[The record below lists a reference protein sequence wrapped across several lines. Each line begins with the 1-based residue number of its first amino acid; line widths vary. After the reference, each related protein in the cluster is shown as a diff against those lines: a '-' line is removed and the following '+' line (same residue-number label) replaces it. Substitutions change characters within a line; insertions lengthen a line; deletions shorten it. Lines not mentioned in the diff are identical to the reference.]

1 MFRYLHSGKFWYNDT
16 QLTLADRKASKH
28 IRKFDTG
35 GKKNMKKRFLS
46 IVLAVL
52 MLVGIMPI
60 SAIAADAE
68 PPAAETGVS
77 TKTSENTT
85 GPKLEKSAQWVDEK
99 AGIAKITIKVT
110 GEQPTQSTKKTDIV
124 LVIDRSLSMTQ
135 YGRDWLDNAKKAAKV
150 FAKKVLTGDPN
161 VRIAVVA
168 YAAKTIDDRD
178 FSSTLTTVE
187 QRIDAINTDNE
198 NWHGTNI
205 QAGIHSARERLKK
218 SDKDADKFMIVLAD
232 GAPNYRF
239 TYKDWGIGTKFDL
252 TDAQKR
258 TYHINNWFSW
268 LFYATSDAFNYN
280 EVKNTE
286 QYAYTAAAS
295 EAYAAKA
302 TDGITCYAIGYGIPQ
317 GNNEINALMYSIAS
331 TDAGF
336 VNAGTD
342 ENAITKVFSDIATD
356 IQYKAHDVT
365 LTDTMGAGFTYLSNE
380 TYPSNPVVTPS
391 ADNKTVTWNVADKL
405 GDETKTLTFYVQ
417 YDKQNLTDAA
427 TLPTN
432 KSASL
437 SYEDN
442 KGNTQTPITVDS
454 PAIENLAFT
463 VTYLDETGTE
473 RTAPPYTKT
482 HYWHGDT
489 VAIKDGPAKD
499 GYDFTG
505 WTVTGVTP
513 AEGAKSFDMPKNN
526 VTLKAN
532 YTPTAAPALTI
543 TKTAY
548 RVNSDGSRGA
558 KLNATDT
565 VKSGD
570 KIEYDLTVK
579 NTGDV
584 TLSMIEVRDDFQGSG
599 TLYVDGAPKEADWK
613 YLIGALTPGWDI
625 SYSGDGKIT
634 YTVTEADVAAGE
646 IVNKVTASTTY
657 NGQEVK
663 DEATNTVK
671 VEAPTTMDITIT
683 KIWDNSVSTDRYRSA
698 KIWLCANGEQVK
710 SFYARQSAGIT
721 KKTSTTTFEKLPVKD
736 ASGKDID
743 YTVKEIEIN
752 DQAVTSENQLV
763 TEDEIWTGVVTGDA
777 ETGFT
782 VTNSVRKNERYGVK
796 VTKTATRDR
805 TLADGTTDTVALAT
819 TGDKVRVGDVIH
831 YTVTIKNTGN
841 VAFPAGSHAGDTF
854 AAATGSLIDDATQE
868 KIPSGSRTAP
878 IKIAL
883 TEPNVTV
890 TKTYT
895 YIVLEA
901 DTRITNT
908 ANASIP
914 NGTMEPERDSD
925 AVVVTVEKPHGVTY
939 TFEDYDTLPTE
950 VQTLLP
956 TQGTNKYYKGDS
968 VTVSDPKETS
978 KTIGSTTYT
987 FDGWYV
993 NGGKVTGSTYTMDD
1007 KDVTFVGKWTSVTEK
1022 QEFTVTYHVDGEK
1035 PDDSTLRIP
1044 GPYTVIEDKP
1054 YTVAQPLAT
1063 NVKSKGEETGT
1074 WTFTGWCTDEECTE
1088 TPVAS
1093 IEKITG
1099 NVNLYGKWTFT
1110 KDEPADTTLTI
1121 AYYLMHADGT
1131 YPSEATDS
1139 ATTDGKVGEDFTA
1152 EPMKTA
1158 YDDKGYVFDEDA
1170 EGNRIRGDLV
1180 LDPNGNVF
1188 KLYYKAVPGLEVTK
1202 TIKDVTRDGEPLDP
1216 TDPEVE
1222 VKEGDV
1228 IEYKITV
1235 RNSGKL
1241 NLTDVVLTDEF
1252 TGAEGDLTFI
1262 SGDDY
1267 TVDGYEITLENDLNV
1282 GDSVTIKA
1290 TYEVQLGDSGYEI
1303 TNKASGTAKD
1313 ALGGDVTGES
1323 RLVRIT
1329 PDALKA
1335 YRIFGSAYKYVKSE
1349 KGTFNKD
1356 GETVTFEFKV
1366 TSDKKGEEILD
1377 TFTID
1382 VSETVKAGETS
1393 EGDWGGFDFNLSE
1406 EEFEN
1411 LDKKEFNGKEYPV
1424 VYLWELKG
1432 DLKNMSYSTKRITL
1446 YLDRPNISYYSAR
1459 EPMVEYL
1466 GTRMAYADP
1475 DKGADADII
1484 NIYGKQSSSGGTV
1497 KTGPQLNRDDHVAY
1511 IMGYPDGT
1519 VQPKGEITRAEAC
1532 TIFFRLLTESSRD
1545 YYFSKT
1551 NDYTD
1556 VNAGDWFNNA
1566 ISTLSNAGIVTG
1578 YNDGT
1583 FRPNQP
1589 ITRGEMAKII
1599 ANFANLNKGTKS
1611 FTDLS
1616 DHWSKTYVELA
1627 AGNGWI
1633 AGYPDGSFRPDQ
1645 KITRAETVTMIN
1657 RVLERVPAKEL
1668 RLLSRSIMLTFP
1680 DNNPGD
1686 WYYIAIQ
1693 EASNSHEY
1701 QRSVY
1706 ETTGDEMWTKLI
1718 DNVDWTKLEK

>member
-1 MFRYLHSGKFWYNDT
+1 
-16 QLTLADRKASKH
+16 
-28 IRKFDTG
+28 
-35 GKKNMKKRFLS
+35 MKKRILS

-52 MLVGIMPI
+52 MLLSVMPVT
-60 SAIAADAE
+60 AMAADRTTVNTAQNGIEATKTAKWVDKKEGIAEITITVKGE
-68 PPAAETGVS
+68 PPEVS
-77 TKTSENTT
+77 TPE
-85 GPKLEKSAQWVDEK
+85 VD
-99 AGIAKITIKVT
+99 A
-110 GEQPTQSTKKTDIV
+110 V
-124 LVIDRSLSMTQ
+124 LVIDLSGSMN
-135 YGRDWLDNAKKAAKV
+135 DNNKLNDAKAAAKKFVDKFFGTSAPASY
-150 FAKKVLTGDPN
+150 KKS
-161 VRIAVVA
+161 VRIAVVGYNGYAKA
-168 YAAKTIDDRD
+168 YADLTEAKDADALY
-178 FSSTLTTVE
+178 TLFGSGYGSLS
-187 QRIDAINTDNE
+187 AGG
-198 NWHGTNI
+198 GTNI
-205 QAGIHSARERLKK
+205 QDGIYRAQQILKNGRAGAKKVMVVLSDGEPTYSFDANVAHTFGQNEETYGVKKNNFLYVVSEIDHTDRVGSGSA
-218 SDKDADKFMIVLAD
+218 
-232 GAPNYRF
+232 
-239 TYKDWGIGTKFDL
+239 
-252 TDAQKR
+252 
-258 TYHINNWFSW
+258 
-268 LFYATSDAFNYN
+268 YATGAYHYYYYCKDD
-280 EVKNTE
+280 KNVQ
-286 QYAYTAAAS
+286 QYYYVQNHGVGTVS
-295 EAYAAKA
+295 EAYWAKKDGTTIYSIGFGISQYESGGQRETDVYKVA
-302 TDGITCYAIGYGIPQ
+302 QSLASDDKKFKLAKDGGELGNVFDGIA
-317 GNNEINALMYSIAS
+317 NEVAKYTAYNPTVI
-331 TDAGF
+331 
-336 VNAGTD
+336 
-342 ENAITKVFSDIATD
+342 
-356 IQYKAHDVT
+356 
-365 LTDTMGAGFTYLSNE
+365 DTMGKNFEVVSNSLPTDKKVTLKSDGSLEWDITDGELDTTEHKLTFQVKYDKTKLTDDEMLLTNGEAKLIYSKTEGGEQNQEQPITSGQVPNLAKKVTYVDTDGTKYTDDAHKETLYWKGTTVERAGAPANKEGYTFAGWTTSNTTVDANNKFTIADTDITFTATWTEKLYTLDLAKVWLADE
-380 TYPSNPVVTPS
+380 GVTPNYNDFPTMVS
-391 ADNKTVTWNVADKL
+391 GQKKKANEKV
-405 GDETKTLTFYVQ
+405 
-417 YDKQNLTDAA
+417 
-427 TLPTN
+427 TLPTCT
-432 KSASL
+432 S
-437 SYEDN
+437 
-442 KGNTQTPITVDS
+442 V
-454 PAIENLAFT
+454 
-463 VTYLDETGTE
+463 VDETN
-473 RTAPPYTKT
+473 
-482 HYWHGDT
+482 
-489 VAIKDGPAKD
+489 DGVWN
-499 GYDFTG
+499 FTG
-505 WTVTGVTP
+505 WVESRSTP
-513 AEGAKSFDMPKNN
+513 NEKQLGNITEYTMPAKN
-526 VTLKAN
+526 VELSAVWTFQ
-532 YTPTAAPALTI
+532 
-543 TKTAY
+543 KT
-548 RVNSDGSRGA
+548 
-558 KLNATDT
+558 
-565 VKSGD
+565 
-570 KIEYDLTVK
+570 
-579 NTGDV
+579 
-584 TLSMIEVRDDFQGSG
+584 
-599 TLYVDGAPKEADWK
+599 
-613 YLIGALTPGWDI
+613 
-625 SYSGDGKIT
+625 
-634 YTVTEADVAAGE
+634 
-646 IVNKVTASTTY
+646 
-657 NGQEVK
+657 
-663 DEATNTVK
+663 
-671 VEAPTTMDITIT
+671 
-683 KIWDNSVSTDRYRSA
+683 
-698 KIWLCANGEQVK
+698 
-710 SFYARQSAGIT
+710 
-721 KKTSTTTFEKLPVKD
+721 
-736 ASGKDID
+736 
-743 YTVKEIEIN
+743 
-752 DQAVTSENQLV
+752 
-763 TEDEIWTGVVTGDA
+763 
-777 ETGFT
+777 
-782 VTNSVRKNERYGVK
+782 ERYGVK
-796 VTKTATRDR
+796 VTKTATRTR

-841 VAFPAGSHAGDTF
+841 VKFPAGSHAGDTF
-854 AAATGSLIDDATQE
+854 AAATGSLIDDATQKE
-868 KIPSGSRTAP
+868 IPSGSQPAS
-878 IKIAL
+878 IAIAL

-895 YIVLEA
+895 YTVLEA

-925 AVVVTVEKPHGVTY
+925 AVVVTVEKPHSVTY
-939 TFEDYDTLPTE
+939 EFESGLPTE
-950 VQTLLP
+950 VQNLLP
-956 TQGTNKYYKGDS
+956 TQDTNKYYKGDS
-968 VTVSDPKETS
+968 VTVRAPKENS
-978 KTIGSTTYT
+978 KQIGSTTYT
-987 FDGWYV
+987 FDGWHV
-993 NGGKVTGSTYTMDD
+993 DGVKVTGSTYTMDET
-1007 KDVTFVGKWTSVTEK
+1007 DVTFVGKWTKEEQPPKTATLRFEFKSGTEGKDLPAGMPTAPSDVTEEVGK
-1022 QEFTVTYHVDGEK
+1022 EVQLTNYTETVNDEG
-1035 PDDSTLRIP
+1035 
-1044 GPYTVIEDKP
+1044 
-1054 YTVAQPLAT
+1054 
-1063 NVKSKGEETGT
+1063 NKGK
-1074 WTFTGWCTDEECTE
+1074 WTFGGWFEGESLTQA
-1088 TPVAS
+1088 VAGDS
-1093 IEKITG
+1093 YQIPEGGKT
-1099 NVNLYGKWTFT
+1099 LYGKWTFT

-1158 YDDKGYVFDEDA
+1158 YDDKGYKFDDSA
-1170 EGNRIRGDLV
+1170 DNRIRDDLV

-1188 KLYYKAVPGLEVTK
+1188 KLYYKAVPGLTVTK
-1202 TIKDVTRDGEPLDP
+1202 TIKDVTRDGERLDP
-1216 TDPEVE
+1216 TNQEVE

-1228 IEYKITV
+1228 IEYEITV
-1235 RNSGKL
+1235 KNSGKL

-1252 TGAEGDLTFI
+1252 TGAEGDLNII

-1267 TVDGYEITLENDLNV
+1267 TVDGYEITLKNDLNV

-1303 TNKASGTAKD
+1303 SNKAIGAAKD
-1313 ALGGDVTGES
+1313 ALGGNVTGES

-1335 YRIFGSAYKYVKSE
+1335 FRIFGSVYKYVKSE

-1356 GETVTFEFKV
+1356 GETVPFEFKV

-1382 VSETVKAGETS
+1382 VEETVKAGETS

-1497 KTGPQLNRDDHVAY
+1497 KVGPQLNRDDHVAY

-1532 TIFFRLLTESSRD
+1532 TIFFRLLTDSSRD

-1616 DHWSKTYVELA
+1616 GHWSKTYVELA

>member
-1 MFRYLHSGKFWYNDT
+1 M
-16 QLTLADRKASKH
+16 
-28 IRKFDTG
+28 RKFDTG

-68 PPAAETGVS
+68 PPAAQTGVS

-99 AGIAKITIKVT
+99 AGIAKITIQVT
-110 GEQPTQSTKKTDIV
+110 GEQPTETAKKTDIV

-135 YGRDWLDNAKKAAKV
+135 NDRDWLKNAKKAAKA

-168 YAAKTIDDRD
+168 YAAKTINDWN
-178 FSSTLTTVE
+178 FSSKLETVE
-187 QRIDAINTDNE
+187 NNIDAINTNNVYYKGQWYADHDSWQSE
-198 NWHGTNI
+198 NLHGTNI
-205 QAGIHSARERLKK
+205 QAGIHSARERFK
-218 SDKDADKFMIVLAD
+218 STGNNDANKFMIVLAD

-342 ENAITKVFSDIATD
+342 VNAITKVFSDIATD
-356 IQYKAHDVT
+356 IQYKAHDVK

-417 YDKQNLTDAA
+417 YDKNTLTDAA

-432 KSASL
+432 TSASL

-442 KGNTQTPITVDS
+442 KGNEQPDITVAS
-454 PAIENLAFT
+454 PEIENLAKK
-463 VTYLDETGTE
+463 VTYVDENN
-473 RTAPPYTKT
+473 TAYTDPAHQEKP
-482 HYWHGDT
+482 HWYGDT
-489 VAIKDGPAKD
+489 VTLAPAPTKE
-499 GYDFTG
+499 GYTFNG
-505 WTVTGVTP
+505 WTTDDVTIGENDTF
-513 AEGAKSFDMPKNN
+513 EMPKQN
-526 VTLKAN
+526 VTLKATWTKN
-532 YTPTAAPALTI
+532 TKTLTI
-543 TKTAY
+543 TKNWEGTTEKPTVTFQLLQARKGEENTTVYQTFELDGIVDTEGEVVETAPWTATIKVPVKDTDGTEFKY
-548 RVNSDGSRGA
+548 SVKETKIGGTSIGAGAFNVTGTNPDNTSYIIGTWSVNSSGRPLDGTWTFTN
-558 KLNATDT
+558 K
-565 VKSGD
+565 
-570 KIEYDLTVK
+570 Y
-579 NTGDV
+579 
-584 TLSMIEVRDDFQGSG
+584 
-599 TLYVDGAPKEADWK
+599 APKPQYTLTYEFVGEDK
-613 YLIGALTPGWDI
+613 PEGANAPAAESLYKDQQTHLAEVNAPDGW
-625 SYSGDGKIT
+625 SFDGW
-634 YTVTEADVAAGE
+634 YTDAGCTEG
-646 IVNKVTASTTY
+646 NKVTSPYTMPGSNMTLY
-657 NGQEVK
+657 GKWEQKQPGV
-663 DEATNTVK
+663 TV
-671 VEAPTTMDITIT
+671 E
-683 KIWDNSVSTDRYRSA
+683 
-698 KIWLCANGEQVK
+698 
-710 SFYARQSAGIT
+710 
-721 KKTSTTTFEKLPVKD
+721 
-736 ASGKDID
+736 
-743 YTVKEIEIN
+743 
-752 DQAVTSENQLV
+752 
-763 TEDEIWTGVVTGDA
+763 
-777 ETGFT
+777 
-782 VTNSVRKNERYGVK
+782 
-796 VTKTATRDR
+796 KTAKRTRGNESPV
-805 TLADGTTDTVALAT
+805 TLPNNTNDPNEIGRVQ
-819 TGDKVRVGDVIH
+819 VGDVIN
-831 YTVTIKNTGN
+831 YTVTIKNTGKVTFGN
-841 VAFPAGSHAGDTF
+841 NINDYRFTDTFSNATGDLIQIDEDGKQIGKVESGKRPPNISLGDMKPGDTKTLYYRYMVRSGDVGQQINNS
-854 AAATGSLIDDATQE
+854 ATAEIKSGTGAG
-868 KIPSGSRTAP
+868 KITRSSNVRVLVEAP
-878 IKIAL
+878 
-883 TEPNVTV
+883 
-890 TKTYT
+890 
-895 YIVLEA
+895 
-901 DTRITNT
+901 
-908 ANASIP
+908 
-914 NGTMEPERDSD
+914 EPETATLRFEFKSGTDGKDLPASD
-925 AVVVTVEKPHGVTY
+925 MPPVP
-939 TFEDYDTLPTE
+939 
-950 VQTLLP
+950 
-956 TQGTNKYYKGDS
+956 N
-968 VTVSDPKETS
+968 
-978 KTIGSTTYT
+978 
-987 FDGWYV
+987 
-993 NGGKVTGSTYTMDD
+993 
-1007 KDVTFVGKWTSVTEK
+1007 DVTEEVGTAVQLTNYTETVNDEGNKGKWTFGGWFENESLTQAVA
-1022 QEFTVTYHVDGEK
+1022 G
-1035 PDDSTLRIP
+1035 DSYQIP
-1044 GPYTVIEDKP
+1044 EGGKT
-1054 YTVAQPLAT
+1054 
-1063 NVKSKGEETGT
+1063 
-1074 WTFTGWCTDEECTE
+1074 
-1088 TPVAS
+1088 
-1093 IEKITG
+1093 
-1099 NVNLYGKWTFT
+1099 LYGKWTFEADKPEIT
-1110 KDEPADTTLTI
+1110 EAGYTVEYYRQNADGENYTLQEDTDSGVAEVGKEKTIEPAEDKYSGYTYNETESIVTLTI
-1121 AYYLMHADGT
+1121 Q
-1131 YPSEATDS
+1131 EE
-1139 ATTDGKVGEDFTA
+1139 ED
-1152 EPMKTA
+1152 K
-1158 YDDKGYVFDEDA
+1158 
-1170 EGNRIRGDLV
+1170 
-1180 LDPNGNVF
+1180 NVF
-1188 KLYYKAVPGLEVTK
+1188 KVYYDAVPGLAVTK
-1202 TIKDVTRDGEPLDP
+1202 TITDVTRDGEPLNPDN
-1216 TDPEVE
+1216 PEVE

-1228 IEYKITV
+1228 IEYEITV

-1241 NLTDVVLTDEF
+1241 NLTDIVLTDEF

-1267 TVDGYEITLENDLNV
+1267 TVDGYEITLKNDLNV

-1313 ALGGDVTGES
+1313 ALKREVTGES
-1323 RLVRIT
+1323 RPVGIT

-1335 YRIFGSAYKYVKSE
+1335 YRIFGSVYKYVKSE

-1356 GETVTFEFKV
+1356 EETVPFEFKV

-1382 VSETVKAGETS
+1382 VEETVKAGETS

-1484 NIYGKQSSSGGTV
+1484 NIYGKQSSSGSTV
-1497 KTGPQLNRDDHVAY
+1497 KVGPQLNRDDHVAY

-1519 VQPKGEITRAEAC
+1519 VQPEGEITRAEAC
-1532 TIFFRLLTESSRD
+1532 TIFFRLLTDSSRD

-1616 DHWSKTYVELA
+1616 GHWSKTYVELA

>member
-1 MFRYLHSGKFWYNDT
+1 
-16 QLTLADRKASKH
+16 
-28 IRKFDTG
+28 
-35 GKKNMKKRFLS
+35 MKKRFLS

-68 PPAAETGVS
+68 PPAAQTAVS

-99 AGIAKITIKVT
+99 AGIAMITIKVT
-110 GEQPTQSTKKTDIV
+110 GEQPTETTKKTDIV
-124 LVIDRSLSMTQ
+124 LVIDRSLSMTRDD
-135 YGRDWLDNAKKAAKV
+135 YRNRRDWLDNAKKAAKA
-150 FAKKVLTGDPN
+150 FANKVLTGDPN

-178 FSSTLTTVE
+178 FSSDLTTV
-187 QRIDAINTDNE
+187 QQHIDAINTDNG

-205 QAGIHSARERLKK
+205 QAGIHSARERFKK
-218 SDKDADKFMIVLAD
+218 TGNKDADKFMIVLAD

-442 KGNTQTPITVDS
+442 KGNEQPDITVAS
-454 PAIENLAFT
+454 PEIENLAKK
-463 VTYLDETGTE
+463 VTYVDENN
-473 RTAPPYTKT
+473 TAYTDPAHQEKP
-482 HYWHGDT
+482 HWYGDT
-489 VAIKDGPAKD
+489 VTLAPAPTKE
-499 GYDFTG
+499 GYTFNG
-505 WTVTGVTP
+505 WTTDDVDIGENET
-513 AEGAKSFDMPKNN
+513 SFEMPKQN
-526 VTLKAN
+526 VTLQAN

-548 RVNSDGSRGA
+548 RVNSDGLRGA
-558 KLNATDT
+558 ELTASDT
-565 VKSGD
+565 VKIGDTIEYVIRVENTGNVALSDLRLRDEFSGAGYITATRVHGTSELGKDFTDNLHTVSIPVGGSYVYGD
-570 KIEYDLTVK
+570 KL
-579 NTGDV
+579 
-584 TLSMIEVRDDFQGSG
+584 
-599 TLYVDGAPKEADWK
+599 
-613 YLIGALTPGWDI
+613 
-625 SYSGDGKIT
+625 T
-634 YTVTEADVAAGE
+634 YTVLAGDATAGE

-663 DEATNTVK
+663 DEDINTVE
-671 VEAPTTMDITIT
+671 VEAPTTMNITIT
-683 KIWDNSVSTDRYRSA
+683 KVWDDSVSTANDRSA
-698 KIWLCANGEQVK
+698 KIVLYANDVPV
-710 SFYARQSAGIT
+710 QSYEPWAQAG
-721 KKTSTTTFEKLPVKD
+721 TSTKEMHYEWKDLPIQAD
-736 ASGKDID
+736 GKDID
-743 YTVKEIEIN
+743 YTVAETEIN
-752 DQAVTSENQLV
+752 GQTATDGKLETSEGTWSSKV
-763 TEDEIWTGVVTGDA
+763 EYDEDTKT
-777 ETGFT
+777 FT
-782 VTNSVRKNERYGVK
+782 VTNSFKEK
-796 VTKTATRDR
+796 EKLDVTTYKTATRTRNGVTVD
-805 TLADGTTDTVALAT
+805 LPDGGT
-819 TGDKVRVGDVIH
+819 VRVGD
-831 YTVTIKNTGN
+831 TITYYVSFKNTGN
-841 VAFPAGSHAGDTF
+841 
-854 AAATGSLIDDATQE
+854 
-868 KIPSGSRTAP
+868 TALG
-878 IKIAL
+878 K
-883 TEPNVTV
+883 
-890 TKTYT
+890 
-895 YIVLEA
+895 
-901 DTRITNT
+901 
-908 ANASIP
+908 
-914 NGTMEPERDSD
+914 D
-925 AVVVTVEKPHGVTY
+925 AVVNGIEEFFGKGKMTWLTNNDATVDGEGQGRPFSFRIAGIGELAPGATTKTEQFSYVVNKDDETAGKIKNRASAKTSVLNPGDTIPTSKTFTPVTHEVTVEKPHGVTY
-939 TFEDYDTLPTE
+939 TFENNDGLPTE
-950 VQTLLP
+950 VQNLLP
-956 TQGTNKYYKGDS
+956 TQDANKYYKGDS
-968 VTVSDPKETS
+968 VNLPTLTDTTKQV
-978 KTIGSTTYT
+978 GSTTYT

-993 NGGKVTGSTYTMDD
+993 DGGKVTGSTYTMDD
-1007 KDVTFVGKWTSVTEK
+1007 KDVTFVGKWISKTEK
-1022 QEFTVTYHVDGEK
+1022 PKYKLSFEFKSGDDTITTLPDVVTRQIPVDSEELVEKTEVELPHGFEDTADTVNKGTWSFDGW
-1035 PDDSTLRIP
+1035 
-1044 GPYTVIEDKP
+1044 YEDKGLS
-1054 YTVAQPLAT
+1054 T
-1063 NVKSKGEETGT
+1063 KIDGT
-1074 WTFTGWCTDEECTE
+1074 TYRMPEGGKT
-1088 TPVAS
+1088 
-1093 IEKITG
+1093 
-1099 NVNLYGKWTFT
+1099 LYGKWTFEA
-1110 KDEPADTTLTI
+1110 DEPADTTLTI

-1158 YDDKGYVFDEDA
+1158 YDDKGYKFDDSA
-1170 EGNRIRGDLV
+1170 DNRIRGDLV

-1188 KLYYKAVPGLEVTK
+1188 KLYYKAVPGLTVTK
-1202 TIKDVTRDGEPLDP
+1202 TIKDVTRDGERLDP
-1216 TDPEVE
+1216 TNQEVE

-1252 TGAEGDLTFI
+1252 TGAEGDLNII

-1267 TVDGYEITLENDLNV
+1267 TVDGYEITLKNGLNV

-1313 ALGGDVTGES
+1313 ALKREVTGES
-1323 RLVRIT
+1323 RPVGIT

-1335 YRIFGSAYKYVKSE
+1335 YRIFGSVYKYVKSE

-1356 GETVTFEFKV
+1356 EETVPFEFKV

-1377 TFTID
+1377 TFTIN
-1382 VSETVKAGETS
+1382 VEETVKAGETS

-1497 KTGPQLNRDDHVAY
+1497 KVGPQLNRDDHVAY

-1532 TIFFRLLTESSRD
+1532 TIFFRLLTDSSRD

-1599 ANFANLNKGTKS
+1599 ANFANLSKGGKS
-1611 FTDLS
+1611 FTDLRG
-1616 DHWSKTYVELA
+1616 HWSKTYVELA

>member
-1 MFRYLHSGKFWYNDT
+1 
-16 QLTLADRKASKH
+16 
-28 IRKFDTG
+28 
-35 GKKNMKKRFLS
+35 MKKRFLS

-68 PPAAETGVS
+68 PPAAQTGVS

-110 GEQPTQSTKKTDIV
+110 GEQPTETTKKTDIV

-135 YGRDWLDNAKKAAKV
+135 NDRDWLKNAKKAAKA
-150 FAKKVLTGDPN
+150 FAKKVLTDDPN

-168 YAAKTIDDRD
+168 YAAKTINDWD
-178 FSSTLTTVE
+178 FSSKLATVE
-187 QRIDAINTDNE
+187 NNIDAINTNNVYYNGQWYADHDSLWSE

-239 TYKDWGIGTKFDL
+239 TYKDWGIGTTFDL

-342 ENAITKVFSDIATD
+342 VNAITKVFSDIATD

-365 LTDTMGAGFTYLSNE
+365 LTDTMGAGFTYLANE

-432 KSASL
+432 ASASL
-437 SYEDN
+437 SYKDN
-442 KGNTQTPITVDS
+442 KGTAQPDITVAS
-454 PAIENLAFT
+454 PEIENLAKK
-463 VTYLDETGTE
+463 VTYVDENN
-473 RTAPPYTKT
+473 TAYTDPAHQEKP
-482 HYWHGDT
+482 HWYGDT
-489 VAIKDGPAKD
+489 VTLAPAPTKE
-499 GYDFTG
+499 GYTFNGRTTDDVDIGENET
-505 WTVTGVTP
+505 
-513 AEGAKSFDMPKNN
+513 SFEMPKQN

-558 KLNATDT
+558 RLNDTDT

-584 TLSMIEVRDDFQGSG
+584 TLSSIEVRDDFQGKG
-599 TLYVDGAPKEADWK
+599 TLYVDGEAKEADWK
-613 YLIGALTPGWDI
+613 YLIGALHPDDDI
-625 SYSGDGKIT
+625 SYSGAGKIT
-634 YTVTEADVAAGE
+634 YTVTEADVAAGT
-646 IVNKVTASTTY
+646 IVNKATATVSY
-657 NGQEVK
+657 EGQEIK
-663 DEATNTVK
+663 AEATHTLNAA
-671 VEAPTTMDITIT
+671 EPTTMDITIT
-683 KIWDNSVSTDRYRSA
+683 KIWDDSVPTDRDRSVR
-698 KIWLCANGEQVK
+698 IWLYANGEQEK
-710 SFYARQSAGIT
+710 YFYAKKGAGIT
-721 KKTSTTTFEKLPVKD
+721 DNTTTGTIPDRPVKD
-736 ASGKDID
+736 ADGKDIE
-743 YTVKEIEIN
+743 YTVKETEIN
-752 DQAVTSENQLV
+752 GQAVTSDNQLV
-763 TEDEIWTGVVTGDA
+763 TADEIWTGVVTGDA

-782 VTNSVRKNERYGVK
+782 VTNSVRKNERYGVE

-805 TLADGTTDTVALAT
+805 ILANGTTETVDLVNEVSV
-819 TGDKVRVGDVIH
+819 VRADDVIH
-831 YTVTIKNTGN
+831 YTVTIENTGN
-841 VAFPAGSHAGDTF
+841 VAFGAGDRGQDNFT
-854 AAATGSLIDDATQE
+854 AVGTLIGEDGNIEGGKYGDIKGVSTLEPGS
-868 KIPSGSRTAP
+868 S
-878 IKIAL
+878 
-883 TEPNVTV
+883 V
-890 TKTYT
+890 TKHYT
-895 YIVLEA
+895 YKVLPGDEERG
-901 DTRITNT
+901 RIAN
-908 ANASIP
+908 NASAQIKTGP
-914 NGTMEPERDSD
+914 GVDDTIRGLA
-925 AVVVTVEKPHGVTY
+925 AVNVKVEKPHGVTY
-939 TFEDYDTLPTE
+939 TFENNDGLPTE
-950 VQTLLP
+950 VQNLLP
-956 TQGTNKYYKGDS
+956 TQDTNKYYKGDS
-968 VTVSDPKETS
+968 VTLPTLTDTTKQV
-978 KTIGSTTYT
+978 GSTTYT
-987 FDGWYV
+987 FDGWYES
-993 NGGKVTGSTYTMDD
+993 NTTKYAGGSEYTMGDA
-1007 KDVTFVGKWTSVTEK
+1007 DVTFVGKWNSVTVNPKYKLSYVFKSGDDTITTLPDVVTRQIPADSEELVEK
-1022 QEFTVTYHVDGEK
+1022 TEVELPHGFENTADTVNKGTWSFDGW
-1035 PDDSTLRIP
+1035 
-1044 GPYTVIEDKP
+1044 YEDKGLS
-1054 YTVAQPLAT
+1054 T
-1063 NVKSKGEETGT
+1063 KIDGT
-1074 WTFTGWCTDEECTE
+1074 TYRMPEGGKT
-1088 TPVAS
+1088 
-1093 IEKITG
+1093 
-1099 NVNLYGKWTFT
+1099 LYGKWTFT
-1110 KDEPADTTLTI
+1110 KDKPEITEAGYTVEYYRQDADGENYTLQEDTDSGVAEIGKEKTIEPAEDKYSGYTYNETESIVTLTI
-1121 AYYLMHADGT
+1121 Q
-1131 YPSEATDS
+1131 EE
-1139 ATTDGKVGEDFTA
+1139 ED
-1152 EPMKTA
+1152 K
-1158 YDDKGYVFDEDA
+1158 
-1170 EGNRIRGDLV
+1170 
-1180 LDPNGNVF
+1180 NVF
-1188 KLYYKAVPGLEVTK
+1188 KVYYDAVPGLAVTK
-1202 TIKDVTRDGEPLDP
+1202 TITDVTRDGEPLNPDN
-1216 TDPEVE
+1216 PEVE

-1228 IEYKITV
+1228 IEYEITV

-1241 NLTDVVLTDEF
+1241 NLTDIVLTDEF

-1267 TVDGYEITLENDLNV
+1267 TVDGYEITLKNDLNV

-1303 TNKASGTAKD
+1303 SNKAIGAAKD
-1313 ALGGDVTGES
+1313 ALGGNVTGES
-1323 RLVRIT
+1323 RPVGIT

-1335 YRIFGSAYKYVKSE
+1335 FRIFGSVYKYVKSE

-1356 GETVTFEFKV
+1356 GETVPFEFKV

-1382 VSETVKAGETS
+1382 VEETVKAGETS

-1475 DKGADADII
+1475 NKGADADII
-1484 NIYGKQSSSGGTV
+1484 NIYGKQSSSGSTV
-1497 KTGPQLNRDDHVAY
+1497 KVGPQLNRDDHVAY

-1616 DHWSKTYVELA
+1616 GHWSKTYVELA

-1706 ETTGDEMWTKLI
+1706 ETMGDEMWTKLI

>member
-1 MFRYLHSGKFWYNDT
+1 MVETCEILKKN
-16 QLTLADRKASKH
+16 K
-28 IRKFDTG
+28 ITG
-35 GKKNMKKRFLS
+35 GKKKMKKRFLS

-52 MLVGIMPI
+52 MLVSVLPI
-60 SAIAADAE
+60 SALAADVE
-68 PPAAETGVS
+68 PPIAETGVS

-110 GEQPTQSTKKTDIV
+110 GEQPTQSAKKTDIV
-124 LVIDRSLSMTQ
+124 LVIDRSWSMTQ
-135 YGRDWLDNAKKAAKV
+135 NDYGYPRDWLDNAKKAAKA
-150 FAKKVLTGDPN
+150 FATKVLTGDPN

-178 FSSTLTTVE
+178 FSSDLETVKKH
-187 QRIDAINTDNE
+187 IDAINTNNHYYNGQWYADAVTE
-198 NWHGTNI
+198 DTWYGEKIVSTSWHGTNI

-232 GAPNYRF
+232 GAPNHRF
-239 TYKDWGIGTKFDL
+239 GKYSASETWRL
-252 TDAQKR
+252 TSKQAAD
-258 TYHINNWFSW
+258 YHIKTDYREGGKQYFPNLFTADSTTFSYSNNDIVDEDS
-268 LFYATSDAFNYN
+268 NYC
-280 EVKNTE
+280 
-286 QYAYTAAAS
+286 YTATVS

-317 GNNEINALMYSIAS
+317 GSSLINTLMYSISS

-342 ENAITKVFSDIATD
+342 VNAITKVFSDIATD

-365 LTDTMGAGFTYLSNE
+365 LTDTMGAGFTYLANE

-417 YDKQNLTDAA
+417 YDKKNLTDAA

-432 KSASL
+432 ESASL

-442 KGNTQTPITVDS
+442 KGNEQPDITVAS
-454 PAIENLAFT
+454 PEIENLAKK
-463 VTYLDETGTE
+463 VTYVDENN
-473 RTAPPYTKT
+473 TAYTDPAHQEKP
-482 HYWHGDT
+482 HWYGDT
-489 VAIKDGPAKD
+489 VTLAPAPTKE
-499 GYDFTG
+499 GYTFNG
-505 WTVTGVTP
+505 WTTDDVDIGENET
-513 AEGAKSFDMPKNN
+513 SFEMPKQN
-526 VTLKAN
+526 VTLKASWIKN
-532 YTPTAAPALTI
+532 EPTTKTLTI
-543 TKTAY
+543 TKEWRGLAETDAKPAVTFQLLQARKGENAAVYQTFKLDGVVDTGSEVVETAPWTATIEVPVKDDDDTEFVY
-548 RVNSDGSRGA
+548 SVKETKIGGTSIGAGAFNVTGTNPDNTSYIIGTWSVNSSGRPLDGTWTFTNKYTPKTPHTLTYQFVGE
-558 KLNATDT
+558 
-565 VKSGD
+565 D
-570 KIEYDLTVK
+570 KP
-579 NTGDV
+579 
-584 TLSMIEVRDDFQGSG
+584 EVEPPVAE
-599 TLYVDGAPKEADWK
+599 TLYEGQQTNLETVDAPE
-613 YLIGALTPGWDI
+613 GW
-625 SYSGDGKIT
+625 SFDGW
-634 YTVTEADVAAGE
+634 YTNEGCTEG
-646 IVNKVTASTTY
+646 NKVTSPYTMPGSNMTLY
-657 NGQEVK
+657 GKWEQKQPGVS
-663 DEATNTVK
+663 
-671 VEAPTTMDITIT
+671 VEKT
-683 KIWDNSVSTDRYRSA
+683 A
-698 KIWLCANGEQVK
+698 K
-710 SFYARQSAGIT
+710 RT
-721 KKTSTTTFEKLPVKD
+721 R
-736 ASGKDID
+736 
-743 YTVKEIEIN
+743 
-752 DQAVTSENQLV
+752 
-763 TEDEIWTGVVTGDA
+763 GDA
-777 ETGFT
+777 DP
-782 VTNSVRKNERYGVK
+782 VTLRNNTNDLNKIGRVQ
-796 VTKTATRDR
+796 
-805 TLADGTTDTVALAT
+805 
-819 TGDKVRVGDVIH
+819 VGDVIN
-831 YTVTIKNTGN
+831 YTVTIKNTGKVTFGN
-841 VAFPAGSHAGDTF
+841 NINDYRFTDTFSNAAGD
-854 AAATGSLIDDATQE
+854 LIQIDEDGKQIGKVE
-868 KIPSGSRTAP
+868 SGKRP
-878 IKIAL
+878 
-883 TEPNVTV
+883 PN
-890 TKTYT
+890 
-895 YIVLEA
+895 IGL
-901 DTRITNT
+901 
-908 ANASIP
+908 
-914 NGTMEPERDSD
+914 GGMEPGDIKTLYYRYEVLSGDVGNQINNSATAEIKSGTGAGKITKSSNVR
-925 AVVVTVEKPHGVTY
+925 VLVEKPEPKTATLSFEFKSGTEGKDLPAGMPTAPSDVT
-939 TFEDYDTLPTE
+939 EEVGKE
-950 VQTLLP
+950 VQL
-956 TQGTNKYYKGDS
+956 TNYTE
-968 VTVSDPKETS
+968 TVNDEGNK
-978 KTIGSTTYT
+978 
-987 FDGWYV
+987 
-993 NGGKVTGSTYTMDD
+993 
-1007 KDVTFVGKWTSVTEK
+1007 GKWTFGGWFE
-1022 QEFTVTYHVDGEK
+1022 GESLTQAVAG
-1035 PDDSTLRIP
+1035 DSYQIP
-1044 GPYTVIEDKP
+1044 EGGKT
-1054 YTVAQPLAT
+1054 
-1063 NVKSKGEETGT
+1063 
-1074 WTFTGWCTDEECTE
+1074 
-1088 TPVAS
+1088 
-1093 IEKITG
+1093 
-1099 NVNLYGKWTFT
+1099 LYGKWTFEADKPEIT
-1110 KDEPADTTLTI
+1110 EAGYTVEYYRQNADGENYTLQEDTDSGVAEIGKEKTIEPAEDKYSGYTYNETESIVTLTI
-1121 AYYLMHADGT
+1121 Q
-1131 YPSEATDS
+1131 EE
-1139 ATTDGKVGEDFTA
+1139 ED
-1152 EPMKTA
+1152 K
-1158 YDDKGYVFDEDA
+1158 
-1170 EGNRIRGDLV
+1170 
-1180 LDPNGNVF
+1180 NVF
-1188 KLYYKAVPGLEVTK
+1188 KVYYDAVPRLEVTK
-1202 TIKDVTRDGEPLDP
+1202 TITDVTRDGEPLDP
-1216 TDPEVE
+1216 TDPEV

-1228 IEYKITV
+1228 IEYEITV

-1252 TGAEGDLTFI
+1252 TGAEGDLNII

-1267 TVDGYEITLENDLNV
+1267 TVDGYEITLKNDLNV

-1323 RLVRIT
+1323 ERVTIR

-1335 YRIFGSAYKYVKSE
+1335 YRIFGSVYKYVKSE

-1356 GETVTFEFKV
+1356 GETVPFEFKV

-1382 VSETVKAGETS
+1382 VEETVKAGETS

-1497 KTGPQLNRDDHVAY
+1497 KVGPQLNRDDHVAY

-1532 TIFFRLLTESSRD
+1532 TIFFRLLTDSSRD
-1545 YYFSKT
+1545 YYILQ
-1551 NDYTD
+1551 DQRYTD

-1566 ISTLSNAGIVTG
+1566 ISTLSSAGIVTG

-1616 DHWSKTYVELA
+1616 GHWSKTYVELA

-1706 ETTGDEMWTKLI
+1706 ETAGDEMWTKLI

>member
-1 MFRYLHSGKFWYNDT
+1 
-16 QLTLADRKASKH
+16 
-28 IRKFDTG
+28 
-35 GKKNMKKRFLS
+35 MKKRFLS

-68 PPAAETGVS
+68 PPAAQTAVS

-99 AGIAKITIKVT
+99 AGIAKITIQVT
-110 GEQPTQSTKKTDIV
+110 GEQPTETAKKTDIV

-135 YGRDWLDNAKKAAKV
+135 NDRDWLKNAKKAAKA

-168 YAAKTIDDRD
+168 YAAKTINDWN
-178 FSSTLTTVE
+178 FSSKLETVE
-187 QRIDAINTDNE
+187 NNIDAINTNNG

-205 QAGIHSARERLKK
+205 QAGIHSARERFKK
-218 SDKDADKFMIVLAD
+218 TGNKDADKFMIVLAD

-391 ADNKTVTWNVADKL
+391 ADNKTVTWDVADKL

-417 YDKQNLTDAA
+417 YDKQNLTEAE

-432 KSASL
+432 TSASL

-442 KGNTQTPITVDS
+442 KDNAQTPITVDS

-463 VTYLDETGTE
+463 VTYLDETGE
-473 RTAPPYTKT
+473 ELTAPPYTKT

-489 VAIKDGPAKD
+489 VTLAPAPTKE
-499 GYDFTG
+499 GYTFNG
-505 WTVTGVTP
+505 WTTSDVAIG
-513 AEGAKSFDMPKNN
+513 EGATSFEMPKRN
-526 VTLKAN
+526 VTLKASWIKN
-532 YTPTAAPALTI
+532 EPTTKTLTI
-543 TKTAY
+543 TKEWRGLAETDAKPAVTFQLLQARKGENAAVYQTFELDGVVDTGSEVVETAPWTATIEVPVKDDDDTEFVY
-548 RVNSDGSRGA
+548 SVKETKIGGTSIGAGAFNVTGTNPDNTSYIIGTWSVNSSGRPLDGTWTFTNKYA
-558 KLNATDT
+558 PKPQYT
-565 VKSGD
+565 
-570 KIEYDLTVK
+570 LTYEFVGENK
-579 NTGDV
+579 PAV
-584 TLSMIEVRDDFQGSG
+584 ELPAAE
-599 TLYVDGAPKEADWK
+599 TLYEGQQTNLETVDAPE
-613 YLIGALTPGWDI
+613 GW
-625 SYSGDGKIT
+625 SFDGW
-634 YTVTEADVAAGE
+634 YTDAGCTEG
-646 IVNKVTASTTY
+646 NKVTSPYTMPGSNMTLY
-657 NGQEVK
+657 GKWEQKQPGVS
-663 DEATNTVK
+663 
-671 VEAPTTMDITIT
+671 VE
-683 KIWDNSVSTDRYRSA
+683 
-698 KIWLCANGEQVK
+698 
-710 SFYARQSAGIT
+710 
-721 KKTSTTTFEKLPVKD
+721 
-736 ASGKDID
+736 
-743 YTVKEIEIN
+743 
-752 DQAVTSENQLV
+752 
-763 TEDEIWTGVVTGDA
+763 
-777 ETGFT
+777 
-782 VTNSVRKNERYGVK
+782 
-796 VTKTATRDR
+796 KTAKRTRGNESPV
-805 TLADGTTDTVALAT
+805 TLPNNTNDPNEIGRVQ
-819 TGDKVRVGDVIH
+819 VGDVIN
-831 YTVTIKNTGN
+831 YTVTIKNTGKVTFGN
-841 VAFPAGSHAGDTF
+841 NINDYRFTDTF
-854 AAATGSLIDDATQE
+854 SNATGDLIQID
-868 KIPSGSRTAP
+868 
-878 IKIAL
+878 
-883 TEPNVTV
+883 
-890 TKTYT
+890 
-895 YIVLEA
+895 
-901 DTRITNT
+901 
-908 ANASIP
+908 
-914 NGTMEPERDSD
+914 
-925 AVVVTVEKPHGVTY
+925 
-939 TFEDYDTLPTE
+939 EDGK
-950 VQTLLP
+950 Q
-956 TQGTNKYYKGDS
+956 
-968 VTVSDPKETS
+968 
-978 KTIGSTTYT
+978 I
-987 FDGWYV
+987 
-993 NGGKVTGSTYTMDD
+993 GKVESGKRPPNIGLGGMNPGDIKTLYYRYEVLSGDVGKQINNSATAEIKSGTGAGKIQKSSNVRVLVEAPEPKTATLRFEFKSGTDGKDLPASDMPPVPN
-1007 KDVTFVGKWTSVTEK
+1007 DVTEEVGTAVQLTNYTETVNDEGNKGKWTFGGWFE
-1022 QEFTVTYHVDGEK
+1022 GESLTQAIAG
-1035 PDDSTLRIP
+1035 DSYQIP
-1044 GPYTVIEDKP
+1044 EGGKT
-1054 YTVAQPLAT
+1054 
-1063 NVKSKGEETGT
+1063 
-1074 WTFTGWCTDEECTE
+1074 
-1088 TPVAS
+1088 
-1093 IEKITG
+1093 
-1099 NVNLYGKWTFT
+1099 LYGKWTFT
-1110 KDEPADTTLTI
+1110 KDKPEITEAGYTVEYYRQDADGENYTLQEDTDSGVAEVGKEKTIEPAEDKYSGYTYNETESIVTLTI
-1121 AYYLMHADGT
+1121 Q
-1131 YPSEATDS
+1131 EE
-1139 ATTDGKVGEDFTA
+1139 ED
-1152 EPMKTA
+1152 K
-1158 YDDKGYVFDEDA
+1158 
-1170 EGNRIRGDLV
+1170 
-1180 LDPNGNVF
+1180 NVF
-1188 KLYYKAVPGLEVTK
+1188 KVYYDAVPGLAVTK
-1202 TIKDVTRDGEPLDP
+1202 TITDVTRDGEPLNPDN
-1216 TDPEVE
+1216 PEVE

-1228 IEYKITV
+1228 IEYEITV
-1235 RNSGKL
+1235 KNSGKL

-1252 TGAEGDLTFI
+1252 TGAEGDLNII
-1262 SGDDY
+1262 SGDEY
-1267 TVDGYEITLENDLNV
+1267 TVNGYEITLENDLNV

-1313 ALGGDVTGES
+1313 ALGGDVTGKSE
-1323 RLVRIT
+1323 RVTIR

-1335 YRIFGSAYKYVKSE
+1335 FRIFGSAYKYVKSK

-1356 GETVTFEFKV
+1356 GETVPFEFKV

-1377 TFTID
+1377 TFTIG

-1519 VQPKGEITRAEAC
+1519 VQPEGEITRAEAC
-1532 TIFFRLLTESSRD
+1532 TIFFRLLTDSSRD

-1616 DHWSKTYVELA
+1616 GHWSKTYVELA

>member
-1 MFRYLHSGKFWYNDT
+1 
-16 QLTLADRKASKH
+16 
-28 IRKFDTG
+28 
-35 GKKNMKKRFLS
+35 MKKRFLS

-68 PPAAETGVS
+68 PPAAQTGVS

-99 AGIAKITIKVT
+99 AGIAEITIKVT
-110 GEQPTQSTKKTDIV
+110 GEQPTETTKKTDIV
-124 LVIDRSLSMTQ
+124 LVIDRSLSMTEDDNGRQ
-135 YGRDWLDNAKKAAKV
+135 RDWLKNAKQAAKA

-168 YAAKTIDDRD
+168 YAAKTINDWD
-178 FSSTLTTVE
+178 FSSKLATVE
-187 QRIDAINTDNE
+187 NNIDAINTNNVYYNGQWYANHNSLWSE

-218 SDKDADKFMIVLAD
+218 SVKDADKFMIVLAD

-365 LTDTMGAGFTYLSNE
+365 LTDTMGAGFTYLANE

-417 YDKQNLTDAA
+417 YDKQNLTEAE

-432 KSASL
+432 TSASL
-437 SYEDN
+437 SYKDN
-442 KGNTQTPITVDS
+442 KDNAQTPITVDS

-463 VTYLDETGTE
+463 VTYLDETGE
-473 RTAPPYTKT
+473 ELTAAPYTKT
-482 HYWHGDT
+482 RYWYGDT

-513 AEGAKSFDMPKNN
+513 AEGATSFDMPKNN

-532 YTPTAAPALTI
+532 YTEKDYLLSTGVYYI
-543 TKTAY
+543 
-548 RVNSDGSRGA
+548 SDNVVPPDSVLYSYSSVGSPRLKKDA
-558 KLNATDT
+558 Q
-565 VKSGD
+565 
-570 KIEYDLTVK
+570 
-579 NTGDV
+579 V
-584 TLSMIEVRDDFQGSG
+584 TLPDFVDVQDSEHDGVWKFRGWYEYYGLSTARKYEGTFTMPARDVSLDAVWTFQ
-599 TLYVDGAPKEADWK
+599 
-613 YLIGALTPGWDI
+613 
-625 SYSGDGKIT
+625 
-634 YTVTEADVAAGE
+634 
-646 IVNKVTASTTY
+646 
-657 NGQEVK
+657 
-663 DEATNTVK
+663 
-671 VEAPTTMDITIT
+671 
-683 KIWDNSVSTDRYRSA
+683 
-698 KIWLCANGEQVK
+698 
-710 SFYARQSAGIT
+710 
-721 KKTSTTTFEKLPVKD
+721 
-736 ASGKDID
+736 
-743 YTVKEIEIN
+743 
-752 DQAVTSENQLV
+752 
-763 TEDEIWTGVVTGDA
+763 
-777 ETGFT
+777 
-782 VTNSVRKNERYGVK
+782 KNERVNVNYEYAV
-796 VTKTATRDR
+796 DDDC
-805 TLADGTTDTVALAT
+805 DG
-819 TGDKVRVGDVIH
+819 K
-831 YTVTIKNTGN
+831 Y
-841 VAFPAGSHAGDTF
+841 
-854 AAATGSLIDDATQE
+854 
-868 KIPSGSRTAP
+868 
-878 IKIAL
+878 
-883 TEPNVTV
+883 
-890 TKTYT
+890 
-895 YIVLEA
+895 
-901 DTRITNT
+901 
-908 ANASIP
+908 
-914 NGTMEPERDSD
+914 
-925 AVVVTVEKPHGVTY
+925 
-939 TFEDYDTLPTE
+939 TLPTE
-950 VQTLLP
+950 LTPPAAESIIKGRTATPKTLSEAEK
-956 TQGTNKYYKGDS
+956 TYSTTEGTWSFTGWTPEKHEN
-968 VTVSDPKETS
+968 VTENVTFTGKWHFTENEPKET
-978 KTIGSTTYT
+978 TYSIKYYRQDA
-987 FDGWYV
+987 DGKYS
-993 NGGKVTGSTYTMDD
+993 NKPYYTRTMTDAGVPL
-1007 KDVTFVGKWTSVTEK
+1007 KGNVGD
-1022 QEFTVTYHVDGEK
+1022 TVK
-1035 PDDSTLRIP
+1035 
-1044 GPYTVIEDKP
+1044 IED
-1054 YTVAQPLAT
+1054 L
-1063 NVKSKGEETGT
+1063 
-1074 WTFTGWCTDEECTE
+1074 
-1088 TPVAS
+1088 
-1093 IEKITG
+1093 
-1099 NVNLYGKWTFT
+1099 
-1110 KDEPADTTLTI
+1110 EPF
-1121 AYYLMHADGT
+1121 YKEHY
-1131 YPSEATDS
+1131 
-1139 ATTDGKVGEDFTA
+1139 
-1152 EPMKTA
+1152 
-1158 YDDKGYVFDEDA
+1158 KGYEFDEDA
-1170 EGNRIRGDLV
+1170 ENVRSLQLKADANENV
-1180 LDPNGNVF
+1180 L
-1188 KLYYKAVPGLEVTK
+1188 KLYYKAEALMTLD
-1202 TIKDVTRDGEPLDP
+1202 KDYVAYRDGEELDLS
-1216 TDPEVE
+1216 DGEE
-1222 VKEGDV
+1222 LKAGDV
-1228 IEYKITV
+1228 IQYTITLKNTGT
-1235 RNSGKL
+1235 R
-1241 NLTDVVLTDEF
+1241 NLTNVTVEDTF
-1252 TGAEGDLTFI
+1252 TGAEGELVFI
-1262 SGDDY
+1262 SGDAYEIDEDTGIISLKDTLKPGE
-1267 TVDGYEITLENDLNV
+1267 TVDIRAD
-1282 GDSVTIKA
+1282 
-1290 TYEVQLGDSGYEI
+1290 YEVQLNDSGWRITNEVLGDATELPPAGKPHASVTITPEALKNYEI
-1303 TNKASGTAKD
+1303 H
-1313 ALGGDVTGES
+1313 V
-1323 RLVRIT
+1323 
-1329 PDALKA
+1329 
-1335 YRIFGSAYKYVKSE
+1335 SADKYVKSV

-1356 GETVTFEFKV
+1356 EEDVDFTFAV
-1366 TSDKKGEEILD
+1366 SSDKRGKNELD
-1377 TFTID
+1377 RFDITVD
-1382 VSETVKAGETS
+1382 ESVKAGETS
-1393 EGDWGGFDFNLSE
+1393 SRFDGGITIRLTE
-1406 EEFEN
+1406 EEFDDLKWETFEG
-1411 LDKKEFNGKEYPV
+1411 DGKKYPV
-1424 VYLWELKG
+1424 VYLREVKG
-1432 DLKNMSYSTKRITL
+1432 SDKKMRYDTSVVTL
-1446 YLDRPNISYYSAR
+1446 YLLVPQVIVTSH
-1459 EPMVEYL
+1459 
-1466 GTRMAYADP
+1466 DP
-1475 DKGADADII
+1475 IYKTTSLNAWVDPTDSTLWPEFT
-1484 NIYGKQSSSGGTV
+1484 NVYGKESSSSDTV
-1497 KTGPQLNRDDHVAY
+1497 KVGPQLNRDDHVAY

-1532 TIFFRLLTESSRD
+1532 TIFFRLLTDSSRD

-1616 DHWSKTYVELA
+1616 GHWSKTYVELA

>member
-1 MFRYLHSGKFWYNDT
+1 
-16 QLTLADRKASKH
+16 
-28 IRKFDTG
+28 
-35 GKKNMKKRFLS
+35 MKKRFLS

-52 MLVGIMPI
+52 MLLSVMPVT
-60 SAIAADAE
+60 AMAADRTTVNTAQNGIEATKTAKWVNEKEGIAEITITVKGE
-68 PPAAETGVS
+68 PPEVS
-77 TKTSENTT
+77 TPE
-85 GPKLEKSAQWVDEK
+85 VD
-99 AGIAKITIKVT
+99 A
-110 GEQPTQSTKKTDIV
+110 V
-124 LVIDRSLSMTQ
+124 LVIDLSGSMN
-135 YGRDWLDNAKKAAKV
+135 DNNKLNDAKAAAKKFVDKFFGTSAPASY
-150 FAKKVLTGDPN
+150 KKS
-161 VRIAVVA
+161 VRIAVVGYNGYAKA
-168 YAAKTIDDRD
+168 YADLTEAKNADALY
-178 FSSTLTTVE
+178 TLFGSGYGSLS
-187 QRIDAINTDNE
+187 AGG
-198 NWHGTNI
+198 GTNI
-205 QAGIHSARERLKK
+205 QDGIYRAQQILKNGRAGAKKVMVVLSDGEPTYSFDANVAHTFGQNEETYGVKKNNFLYVVSEIDHTDRVGSGSA
-218 SDKDADKFMIVLAD
+218 
-232 GAPNYRF
+232 
-239 TYKDWGIGTKFDL
+239 
-252 TDAQKR
+252 
-258 TYHINNWFSW
+258 
-268 LFYATSDAFNYN
+268 YATGDYHYYYYCKDD
-280 EVKNTE
+280 KNVQ
-286 QYAYTAAAS
+286 QYYYVQNHGVGTVS
-295 EAYAAKA
+295 EAYWAKKDGTTIYSIGFGISQYESGGYGLPQRETDVYKVA
-302 TDGITCYAIGYGIPQ
+302 QSLASDDKKFKLAKDGGELGNVFDGIA
-317 GNNEINALMYSIAS
+317 NEVAKYTAYNPTVI
-331 TDAGF
+331 
-336 VNAGTD
+336 
-342 ENAITKVFSDIATD
+342 
-356 IQYKAHDVT
+356 
-365 LTDTMGAGFTYLSNE
+365 DTMGKNFEVVSNSLP
-380 TYPSNPVVTPS
+380 TDKKVTLKS
-391 ADNKTVTWNVADKL
+391 DGSLEWDITDGELDTTEHK
-405 GDETKTLTFYVQ
+405 LTFQVK
-417 YDKQNLTDAA
+417 YDKTKLTDDEM
-427 TLPTN
+427 LLTN
-432 KSASL
+432 GEAKLIYSKT
-437 SYEDN
+437 EGGEQN
-442 KGNTQTPITVDS
+442 QEQPITSGQV
-454 PAIENLAFT
+454 ENLAFT
-463 VTYLDETGTE
+463 VTYLDETGAKLTS
-473 RTAPPYTKT
+473 APYTET
-482 HYWHGDT
+482 RYWYGDT
-489 VAIKDGPAKD
+489 VAIEKGPVKT
-499 GYDFTG
+499 GYDFTV

-513 AEGAKSFDMPKNN
+513 AEGATSFDMPKNN

-548 RVNSDGSRGA
+548 RVNSDGLRGA
-558 KLNATDT
+558 ELTASDT
-565 VKSGD
+565 VKIGDTIEYVIRVENTGNVALSDLRLRDEFSGAGYITATRVHGTSELGKDFTDNLHTVSIPVGGSYVYGD
-570 KIEYDLTVK
+570 KL
-579 NTGDV
+579 
-584 TLSMIEVRDDFQGSG
+584 
-599 TLYVDGAPKEADWK
+599 
-613 YLIGALTPGWDI
+613 
-625 SYSGDGKIT
+625 T
-634 YTVTEADVAAGE
+634 YTVLAGDATAGE

-663 DEATNTVK
+663 DEDINTVE
-671 VEAPTTMDITIT
+671 VEAPTTMNITIT
-683 KIWDNSVSTDRYRSA
+683 KIWDDSVSIDRYRSA
-698 KIWLCANGEQVK
+698 KIWLYANGEQVK

-736 ASGKDID
+736 ASGKDIV
-743 YTVKEIEIN
+743 YTVKETEIN
-752 DQAVTSENQLV
+752 DRAVTSDNQLV
-763 TEDEIWTGVVTGDA
+763 TEDEIWTGAVTGNAVD
-777 ETGFT
+777 GFT
-782 VTNSVRKNERYGVK
+782 VTNSFQKNERRDAE
-796 VTKTATRDR
+796 VTKTATRTR
-805 TLADGTTDTVALAT
+805 GNAEPVPLPQTGGTVRE
-819 TGDKVRVGDVIH
+819 GDIIT
-831 YTVTIKNTGN
+831 YTVKVKNKGN
-841 VAFPAGSHAGDTF
+841 VAFSAGDWARDYFT
-854 AAATGSLIDDATQE
+854 AAGTLVGEDGNIQGGGFGGIIGFSTLQPDQFIE
-868 KIPSGSRTAP
+868 KQ
-878 IKIAL
+878 
-883 TEPNVTV
+883 
-890 TKTYT
+890 YT
-895 YIVLEA
+895 YQVLAE
-901 DTRITNT
+901 DEEKGYI
-908 ANASIP
+908 ANVVGVQVSIP
-914 NGTMEPERDSD
+914 GSMNPLAKSVRHE
-925 AVVVTVEKPHGVTY
+925 VTVEKPHGVTY
-939 TFEDYDTLPTE
+939 TFDGYDTLPE
-950 VQTLLP
+950 AVQNLLP
-956 TQGTNKYYKGDS
+956 TQDTNKKYYKGDS
-968 VTVSDPKETS
+968 VTLPTLTENT
-978 KTIGSTTYT
+978 KTIDGIKYT
-987 FDGWYV
+987 FAGWHVDGV
-993 NGGKVTGSTYTMDD
+993 KVTGSTYTMGD

-1044 GPYTVIEDKP
+1044 GPDTVIEDEP

-1063 NVKSKGEETGT
+1063 TVNTKGTETGT
-1074 WTFTGWCTDEECTE
+1074 WTFTGWCTDAACATE
-1088 TPVAS
+1088 PVSS

-1099 NVNLYGKWTFT
+1099 NVNLYGKWTFEA
-1110 KDEPADTTLTI
+1110 DEPADTKLTI

-1131 YPSEATDS
+1131 YPSEATDR

-1180 LDPNGNVF
+1180 LNPDGNVF

-1202 TIKDVTRDGEPLDP
+1202 TIKDVTRDGERLDP

-1228 IEYKITV
+1228 IEYEITV
-1235 RNSGKL
+1235 KNSGKL

-1252 TGAEGDLTFI
+1252 TGAEGDLNII

-1267 TVDGYEITLENDLNV
+1267 TVDGYEITLKNDLNV
-1282 GDSVTIKA
+1282 GDRVTIKA

-1303 TNKASGTAKD
+1303 SNKAIGAAKD
-1313 ALGGDVTGES
+1313 ALGGDVTGKSE
-1323 RLVRIT
+1323 RVTIR

-1335 YRIFGSAYKYVKSE
+1335 FRIFGSVYKYVKSE

-1356 GETVTFEFKV
+1356 GETVPFEFKV

-1466 GTRMAYADP
+1466 GRWMAYADP

-1497 KTGPQLNRDDHVAY
+1497 KVGPQLNRDDHVAY

-1532 TIFFRLLTESSRD
+1532 TIFFRLLTDSSRD

-1616 DHWSKTYVELA
+1616 GHWSKTYVELA

>member
-1 MFRYLHSGKFWYNDT
+1 
-16 QLTLADRKASKH
+16 
-28 IRKFDTG
+28 
-35 GKKNMKKRFLS
+35 
-46 IVLAVL
+46 

-68 PPAAETGVS
+68 PPAAQTGVS

-99 AGIAKITIKVT
+99 AGIAKITIQVT
-110 GEQPTQSTKKTDIV
+110 GEQPTETAKKTDIV
-124 LVIDRSLSMTQ
+124 LVIDRSLSMTEDDNGRQ
-135 YGRDWLDNAKKAAKV
+135 RDWLKNAKQAAKA

-168 YAAKTIDDRD
+168 YAAKTINDWD
-178 FSSTLTTVE
+178 FSSKLATVE
-187 QRIDAINTDNE
+187 NNIDAINTNNVYYNGQWYANHNSLWSE

-205 QAGIHSARERLKK
+205 QAGIHSAREHLKK

-232 GAPNYRF
+232 GEPNHRF
-239 TYKDWGIGTKFDL
+239 AIYSGTSTWSL
-252 TDAQKR
+252 TSQQAAA
-258 TYHINNWFSW
+258 YHIKTD
-268 LFYATSDAFNYN
+268 YKEGFN
-280 EVKNTE
+280 
-286 QYAYTAAAS
+286 QYFPKLYTADSNTFAYDRLKDESDGGCYTATVS

-302 TDGITCYAIGYGIPQ
+302 TDGITCYAIGYGIAP
-317 GNNEINALMYSIAS
+317 GTSLINTLMYSISS

-342 ENAITKVFSDIATD
+342 VNAITKVFSDIATD

-365 LTDTMGAGFTYLSNE
+365 LTDTMGAGFTYLANE

-417 YDKQNLTDAA
+417 YDKQNLTSAA

-432 KSASL
+432 TSASL

-442 KGNTQTPITVDS
+442 KGNTQPNITVAS
-454 PAIENLAFT
+454 PEIENLAFT
-463 VTYLDETGTE
+463 VTYLDETGAKLTS
-473 RTAPPYTKT
+473 APYTET
-482 HYWHGDT
+482 RYWYGDT
-489 VAIKDGPAKD
+489 VAIEKGPVKT
-499 GYDFTG
+499 GYDFTV

-513 AEGAKSFDMPKNN
+513 AEGATSFDMPKNN

-548 RVNSDGSRGA
+548 RVNSVGSRGA
-558 KLNATDT
+558 KLNDTDT

-584 TLSMIEVRDDFQGSG
+584 TLSMIEVRDDFQGKG
-599 TLYVDGAPKEADWK
+599 TLYVDGEAKEADWK
-613 YLIGALTPGWDI
+613 YLIGALHPDDDI
-625 SYSGDGKIT
+625 SYSGAGKIT
-634 YTVTEADVAAGE
+634 YTVTEADVAAGT
-646 IVNKVTASTTY
+646 IVNKATATVSY
-657 NGQEVK
+657 EGQEIK
-663 DEATNTVK
+663 AEATHTLNAA
-671 VEAPTTMDITIT
+671 EPTTMDITIT
-683 KIWDNSVSTDRYRSA
+683 KIWDDSVPTDRDRSVR
-698 KIWLCANGEQVK
+698 IWLYANGEQDK
-710 SFYARQSAGIT
+710 YFYAKKGAGIT
-721 KKTSTTTFEKLPVKD
+721 DNTTTGTIPDRPVKD
-736 ASGKDID
+736 ADGKDIE
-743 YTVKEIEIN
+743 YTVKETEIN
-752 DQAVTSENQLV
+752 GQAVTSDNQLV
-763 TEDEIWTGVVTGDA
+763 TADEIWTGVVTGDA

-782 VTNSVRKNERYGVK
+782 VTNSVRKNERRDAE
-796 VTKTATRDR
+796 VTKTATRTR
-805 TLADGTTDTVALAT
+805 GNAEPVPLPQTGGTVRE
-819 TGDKVRVGDVIH
+819 GDIIT
-831 YTVTIKNTGN
+831 YTVKVKNKGN
-841 VAFPAGSHAGDTF
+841 VAFSAGDWARDYFT
-854 AAATGSLIDDATQE
+854 AAGTLVGEDGNIQGGGFGGIIGFSTLQPDQFIE
-868 KIPSGSRTAP
+868 KQ
-878 IKIAL
+878 
-883 TEPNVTV
+883 
-890 TKTYT
+890 YT
-895 YIVLEA
+895 YQVLAE
-901 DTRITNT
+901 DEEKGYI
-908 ANASIP
+908 ANVVGVQVSIP
-914 NGTMEPERDSD
+914 GSMNPLAKSVRHE
-925 AVVVTVEKPHGVTY
+925 VTVEKPHSVTY
-939 TFEDYDTLPTE
+939 TFENNDGLPTE

-956 TQGTNKYYKGDS
+956 TQDTKKYYAGDS
-968 VTVSDPKETS
+968 VTLPTLTETT
-978 KTIGSTTYT
+978 KQVGNTTYT
-987 FDGWYV
+987 FAGWHVDGV
-993 NGGKVTGSTYTMDD
+993 KVTGSTYTMGD
-1007 KDVTFVGKWTSVTEK
+1007 KDVTFVGKWNSVTVNPKYKLSYVFKSGDDTITTLPQGVLNKKPADSDEV
-1022 QEFTVTYHVDGEK
+1022 EAGTDVTLPSGFTTVH
-1035 PDDSTLRIP
+1035 DDEN
-1044 GPYTVIEDKP
+1044 G
-1054 YTVAQPLAT
+1054 
-1063 NVKSKGEETGT
+1063 GT
-1074 WTFTGWCTDEECTE
+1074 WTFEGWYTDDNLSAE
-1088 TPVAS
+1088 S
-1093 IEKITG
+1093 KITG
-1099 NVNLYGKWTFT
+1099 DTYPMPEGGKTLYGKWTFEADKPEIT
-1110 KDEPADTTLTI
+1110 EAGYTVEYYRQNADGENYTLQEDTDSGVAEIGKEKTIEPAEDKYSGYTYNETESIVTLTI
-1121 AYYLMHADGT
+1121 Q
-1131 YPSEATDS
+1131 EE
-1139 ATTDGKVGEDFTA
+1139 ED
-1152 EPMKTA
+1152 K
-1158 YDDKGYVFDEDA
+1158 
-1170 EGNRIRGDLV
+1170 
-1180 LDPNGNVF
+1180 NVF
-1188 KLYYKAVPGLEVTK
+1188 KVYYDAVPGLAVTK
-1202 TIKDVTRDGEPLDP
+1202 TITDVTRDGEPLNPDN
-1216 TDPEVE
+1216 PEVE

-1228 IEYKITV
+1228 IEYEITV

-1241 NLTDVVLTDEF
+1241 NLTDIVLTDEF

-1267 TVDGYEITLENDLNV
+1267 TVDGYEITLKNDLNV

-1313 ALGGDVTGES
+1313 ALKREVTGES
-1323 RLVRIT
+1323 RPVGIT

-1335 YRIFGSAYKYVKSE
+1335 YRIFGSVYKYIKSE

-1356 GETVTFEFKV
+1356 EETVPFEFKV

-1382 VSETVKAGETS
+1382 VEETVKAGETS

-1466 GTRMAYADP
+1466 GRWMAYADP

-1497 KTGPQLNRDDHVAY
+1497 KVGPQLNRDDHVAY

-1519 VQPKGEITRAEAC
+1519 VQPEGEITRAEAC
-1532 TIFFRLLTESSRD
+1532 TIFFRLLTESSRN

-1616 DHWSKTYVELA
+1616 GHWSKSYVELA

>member
-1 MFRYLHSGKFWYNDT
+1 
-16 QLTLADRKASKH
+16 
-28 IRKFDTG
+28 
-35 GKKNMKKRFLS
+35 MKKRILS

-52 MLVGIMPI
+52 MLVSVLPI
-60 SAIAADAE
+60 SALAADVE
-68 PPAAETGVS
+68 PPIAETGVS

-85 GPKLEKSAQWVDEK
+85 GPKLEKSAQWVNEK

-110 GEQPTQSTKKTDIV
+110 GEQPTETAKKTDIV
-124 LVIDRSLSMTQ
+124 LVLDRSLSMTQ
-135 YGRDWLDNAKKAAKV
+135 NDRDWLDNAKKAAKA
-150 FAKKVLTGDPN
+150 FAAKVLTGDPN

-168 YAAKTIDDRD
+168 YAAKTINDWE
-178 FSSTLTTVE
+178 FSSKLATVE
-187 QRIDAINTDNE
+187 QYIDDINTNNVYYDGHWYADHDSWQSE

-205 QAGIHSARERLKK
+205 QAGIHSARERFK
-218 SDKDADKFMIVLAD
+218 STGNKDADKFMIVLAD

-342 ENAITKVFSDIATD
+342 VNAITKVFSDIATD

-365 LTDTMGAGFTYLSNE
+365 LTDTMGAGFTYLANE

-417 YDKQNLTDAA
+417 YDKQNLTDAE

-432 KSASL
+432 TSASL
-437 SYEDN
+437 SYKDN
-442 KGNTQTPITVDS
+442 KGNAQPDITVAS
-454 PAIENLAFT
+454 PEIENLAFT

-473 RTAPPYTKT
+473 LTAAPYTKT
-482 HYWHGDT
+482 RYWHGDT
-489 VAIKDGPAKD
+489 VTIAKGPTKD

-548 RVNSDGSRGA
+548 RVNSNGSRGA
-558 KLNATDT
+558 RLNDTDT

-584 TLSMIEVRDDFQGSG
+584 TLSSIEVRDDFQGKG
-599 TLYVDGAPKEADWK
+599 TLYVDGEAKEADWK
-613 YLIGALTPGWDI
+613 YLIGALHPDDDI
-625 SYSGDGKIT
+625 SYSGAGKIT
-634 YTVTEADVAAGE
+634 YTVTEADVAAGT
-646 IVNKVTASTTY
+646 IVNKATATVSY
-657 NGQEVK
+657 EGQEIK
-663 DEATNTVK
+663 AEATHTLNAA
-671 VEAPTTMDITIT
+671 EPTMDIKIT
-683 KIWDNSVSTDRYRSA
+683 KIWDNTVSTDRDRSVR
-698 KIWLCANGEQVK
+698 IWLYANGEQDK
-710 SFYARQSAGIT
+710 YFYAKKGAGIT
-721 KKTSTTTFEKLPVKD
+721 DNTTTGTIPDRPVKD
-736 ASGKDID
+736 ADGKDIV
-743 YTVKEIEIN
+743 YTVKETEIN
-752 DQAVTSENQLV
+752 GQAVTSDNQLV

-782 VTNSVRKNERYGVK
+782 VTNSVRKNERYGVE
-796 VTKTATRDR
+796 VTKTATRTR
-805 TLADGTTDTVALAT
+805 TLADGSTDMVALAT
-819 TGDKVRVGDVIH
+819 TGDKVRVGDVIR

-854 AAATGSLIDDATQE
+854 AAATGSLIDDATGKE
-868 KIPSGSRTAP
+868 IPSGSQTEP

-895 YIVLEA
+895 YFVLEA

-914 NGTMEPERDSD
+914 NGTMNPERDSD
-925 AVVVTVEKPHGVTY
+925 AVVVTVEKPHGVKY
-939 TFEDYDTLPTE
+939 EFEAGLPDKLQE
-950 VQTLLP
+950 YLP
-956 TQGTNKYYKGDS
+956 NEDPGRYYKGDS
-968 VTVSDPKETS
+968 VDVLDPKETS

-993 NGGKVTGSTYTMDD
+993 NGGKVTGSTYTMGD

-1044 GPYTVIEDKP
+1044 GPYTVIEDEP

-1063 NVKSKGEETGT
+1063 NVNTKGEETGT
-1074 WTFTGWCTDEECTE
+1074 WTFTGWCTDAACATE
-1088 TPVAS
+1088 PVTS

-1099 NVNLYGKWTFT
+1099 NVDLYGKWTFEAD
-1110 KDEPADTTLTI
+1110 KPADTTLTI

-1158 YDDKGYVFDEDA
+1158 YDDKGYKFDDSA
-1170 EGNRIRGDLV
+1170 DNRIRGDLV

-1202 TIKDVTRDGEPLDP
+1202 TIKDVTRDGERLDP

-1267 TVDGYEITLENDLNV
+1267 TVDGYEITLENGLDV

-1303 TNKASGTAKD
+1303 SNKAIGAAKD

-1411 LDKKEFNGKEYPV
+1411 LDKKEFNGKEYRV

-1484 NIYGKQSSSGGTV
+1484 NIYGKQSSSGSTV
-1497 KTGPQLNRDDHVAY
+1497 KVGPQLNRDDHVAY

-1519 VQPKGEITRAEAC
+1519 VQPEGQITRAEAC
-1532 TIFFRLLTESSRD
+1532 TIFFRLLTDSSRD
-1545 YYFSKT
+1545 YYFART
-1551 NDYTD
+1551 NDYSD
-1556 VNAGDWFNNA
+1556 VNRGDWFNNA

-1616 DHWSKTYVELA
+1616 GHWSKTYVELA

>member
-1 MFRYLHSGKFWYNDT
+1 M
-16 QLTLADRKASKH
+16 
-28 IRKFDTG
+28 
-35 GKKNMKKRFLS
+35 
-46 IVLAVL
+46 
-52 MLVGIMPI
+52 
-60 SAIAADAE
+60 
-68 PPAAETGVS
+68 
-77 TKTSENTT
+77 
-85 GPKLEKSAQWVDEK
+85 DEK

-135 YGRDWLDNAKKAAKV
+135 NDRDWLKNAKKAAKA
-150 FAKKVLTGDPN
+150 FAKKILTGDPN

-168 YAAKTIDDRD
+168 YAAKTINDWD
-178 FSSTLTTVE
+178 FSSDLATVE
-187 QRIDAINTDNE
+187 QYIDDINTNNVYYDGQWYADHDSWRSE

-218 SDKDADKFMIVLAD
+218 SDKDADKFMIVPAD

-317 GNNEINALMYSIAS
+317 GNNEINALMYSISS

-391 ADNKTVTWNVADKL
+391 AGNKTVTWNVADKL
-405 GDETKTLTFYVQ
+405 GNETKTLTFYVQ
-417 YDKQNLTDAA
+417 YDKNTLTDAE

-432 KSASL
+432 ASASL

-442 KGNTQTPITVDS
+442 KGTVQPDITVAS
-454 PAIENLAFT
+454 PEIENLAKK
-463 VTYLDETGTE
+463 VTYIDENDNVYTGE
-473 RTAPPYTKT
+473 AYQAYQEKL
-482 HYWHGDT
+482 HWYGDT
-489 VAIKDGPAKD
+489 VTLAPAPTKE
-499 GYDFTG
+499 GYTFNG
-505 WTVTGVTP
+505 WTTDDVTIGENDTF
-513 AEGAKSFDMPKNN
+513 EMPKQN
-526 VTLKAN
+526 VTLKASWIKN
-532 YTPTAAPALTI
+532 EPTTKTI
-543 TKTAY
+543 TVTK
-548 RVNSDGSRGA
+548 VW
-558 KLNATDT
+558 
-565 VKSGD
+565 D
-570 KIEYDLTVK
+570 K
-579 NTGDV
+579 DV
-584 TLSMIEVRDDFQGSG
+584 TDAQKQPVVI
-599 TLYVDGAPKEADWK
+599 TLYQKVGMGTVNPETDYYDSITLNGTETAP
-613 YLIGALTPGWDI
+613 
-625 SYSGDGKIT
+625 
-634 YTVTEADVAAGE
+634 
-646 IVNKVTASTTY
+646 
-657 NGQEVK
+657 
-663 DEATNTVK
+663 
-671 VEAPTTMDITIT
+671 
-683 KIWDNSVSTDRYRSA
+683 
-698 KIWLCANGEQVK
+698 
-710 SFYARQSAGIT
+710 
-721 KKTSTTTFEKLPVKD
+721 
-736 ASGKDID
+736 
-743 YTVKEIEIN
+743 
-752 DQAVTSENQLV
+752 
-763 TEDEIWTGVVTGDA
+763 WTGVFKDLPLKNDKDEKYGYAVVETRIGTLQVTNGSANVIRMNEDGESAYTVGTWFVNSSMTPAEPNTYYITNTYTSKPQYTLDYQFVGNAPTGVDEPVGRSDCYEGEKITLTAMQKVTGWKFDGWYSDDTCTTKVNDPYRMPA
-777 ETGFT
+777 GN
-782 VTNSVRKNERYGVK
+782 VTLYGKWEQKQPDVSVV
-796 VTKTATRDR
+796 KTATYTRNGEEMGSLPYDPKNP
-805 TLADGTTDTVALAT
+805 DVME
-819 TGDKVRVGDVIH
+819 KVQVDDVIH
-831 YTVTIKNTGN
+831 YTVTITNEGN
-841 VAFPAGSHAGDTF
+841 VTFGKRINGYTGSDCFNYATGKLDVLDENGTKTGTIESGKCGNINIEGMEPGAIRTFKYKYTVLPEDVGKVISNNATVSINAEGVNRAISSKVNVKVEEPEPKTATLRFKFKSGTDGKDLPAGM
-854 AAATGSLIDDATQE
+854 
-868 KIPSGSRTAP
+868 PTAP
-878 IKIAL
+878 S
-883 TEPNVTV
+883 NVTEEV
-890 TKTYT
+890 GTAVQLTNYT
-895 YIVLEA
+895 E
-901 DTRITNT
+901 
-908 ANASIP
+908 
-914 NGTMEPERDSD
+914 
-925 AVVVTVEKPHGVTY
+925 TVNDEG
-939 TFEDYDTLPTE
+939 
-950 VQTLLP
+950 
-956 TQGTNKYYKGDS
+956 NK
-968 VTVSDPKETS
+968 
-978 KTIGSTTYT
+978 
-987 FDGWYV
+987 
-993 NGGKVTGSTYTMDD
+993 
-1007 KDVTFVGKWTSVTEK
+1007 GKWTFGGWFE
-1022 QEFTVTYHVDGEK
+1022 GESLTQAIAG
-1035 PDDSTLRIP
+1035 DSYQIP
-1044 GPYTVIEDKP
+1044 EGGKT
-1054 YTVAQPLAT
+1054 
-1063 NVKSKGEETGT
+1063 
-1074 WTFTGWCTDEECTE
+1074 
-1088 TPVAS
+1088 
-1093 IEKITG
+1093 
-1099 NVNLYGKWTFT
+1099 LYGKWTFEADKPGIT
-1110 KDEPADTTLTI
+1110 EAGYTVEYYRQNADGENYTLQEDTDSGVAEIGKEKTIEPAEDKYSGYTYNETKSIVTLTI
-1121 AYYLMHADGT
+1121 QEEAD
-1131 YPSEATDS
+1131 
-1139 ATTDGKVGEDFTA
+1139 K
-1152 EPMKTA
+1152 
-1158 YDDKGYVFDEDA
+1158 
-1170 EGNRIRGDLV
+1170 
-1180 LDPNGNVF
+1180 NVF
-1188 KLYYKAVPGLEVTK
+1188 KVYYDAVPGLTVTK
-1202 TIKDVTRDGEPLDP
+1202 TITDVTRDGEPLDP
-1216 TDPEVE
+1216 TDPKVE

-1241 NLTDVVLTDEF
+1241 NLTNVVLTDEF
-1252 TGAEGDLTFI
+1252 TDAEGDLNII

-1267 TVDGYEITLENDLNV
+1267 TVDGYKITLENGLDV
-1282 GDSVTIKA
+1282 GASVTIKA

-1303 TNKASGTAKD
+1303 KNKASGTAKD

-1323 RLVRIT
+1323 GLVRIT

-1335 YRIFGSAYKYVKSE
+1335 FRIFGSAYKYVKSE

-1382 VSETVKAGETS
+1382 VDETVKAGETS

-1484 NIYGKQSSSGGTV
+1484 NIYGKQSSSGSTV
-1497 KTGPQLNRDDHVAY
+1497 KVGPQLNRDDHVAY

-1519 VQPKGEITRAEAC
+1519 VQPEGEITRAEAC
-1532 TIFFRLLTESSRD
+1532 TIFFRLLTDSSRD
-1545 YYFSKT
+1545 YYFART
-1551 NDYTD
+1551 NDYSD
-1556 VNAGDWFNNA
+1556 VNRGDWFNNA

-1616 DHWSKTYVELA
+1616 GHWSKTYVELA